1 MYKRS
6 KKSPLIQRRPCRT
19 FGSERDEDI
28 TSFTVKSNEIF
39 AGRRNGHLNIYT
51 ADDPKA
57 DEVVCMAHADRT
69 EYVDFNGRIF
79 VSTSLDE
86 TAFWRKEYEFD
97 VPYLEPTKKIPS
109 GNKSLRLSPK
119 ADRLATGR
127 YSERPGN
134 ALRLIDM
141 ET

>member
-6 KKSPLIQRRPCRT
+6 KKSPLIHRRPCRT
-19 FGSERDEDI
+19 FGRDRDEDI
-28 TSFTVKSNEIF
+28 TCFAKKSDEIF
-39 AGRRNGHLNIYT
+39 AGRRNGYLNVYS
-51 ADDPKA
+51 ADDPTA
-57 DEVVCMAHADRT
+57 DEVVCKAHADRIKF
-69 EYVDFNGRIF
+69 VDFNGRIF

-119 ADRLATGR
+119 ADRLATGK